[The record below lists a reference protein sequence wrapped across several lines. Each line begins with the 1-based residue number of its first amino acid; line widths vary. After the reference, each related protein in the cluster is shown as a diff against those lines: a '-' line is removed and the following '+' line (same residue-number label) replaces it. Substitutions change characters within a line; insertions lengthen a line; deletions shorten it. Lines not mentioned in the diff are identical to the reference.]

1 VPDSFY
7 EPDGELYVSIG
18 LSDSPVG
25 PGTRAAQTLLVA
37 DRS

>member
-1 VPDSFY
+1 MPDSFY

-18 LSDSPVG
+18 LTRG
-25 PGTRAAQTLLVA
+25 PWDPGAQTLLVA